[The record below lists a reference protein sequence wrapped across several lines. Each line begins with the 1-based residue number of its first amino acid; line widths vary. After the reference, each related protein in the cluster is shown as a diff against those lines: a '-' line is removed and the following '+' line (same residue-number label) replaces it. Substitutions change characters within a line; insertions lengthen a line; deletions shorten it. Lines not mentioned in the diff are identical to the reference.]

1 MIRRPPR
8 STRTDTLF
16 PYTTLFRS
24 ALAAHILQF
33 EGETAGGAEFLNGWG
48 IEREYQGFLD
58 CHERAVCLPDE
69 RHRTVFG
76 ALSLSPRLERR
87 EHHRIGLP
95 LPKKAEAANDEC
107 VVDNLLIPIEG
118 LDLRNGLF
126 GSLPGGTRGSLHGC
140 QYGALIF
147 DGQEAAGDSGDRKQR
162 YNQHGRNYRQPKQG
176 RGTKTAEASLLTTR
190 RAVKPNIE
198 PPKKTHH
205 P

>member
-1 MIRRPPR
+1 MLVFYF
-8 STRTDTLF
+8 LF
-16 PYTTLFRS
+16 FFK
-24 ALAAHILQF
+24 QK
-33 EGETAGGAEFLNGWG
+33 TAYEMRISDWSSDVCSSDL
-48 IEREYQGFLD
+48 REYQGFLD

-147 DGQEAAGDSGDRKQR
+147 DGQERSEEHPSELQSLM
-162 YNQHGRNYRQPKQG
+162 RNSY
-176 RGTKTAEASLLTTR
+176 
-190 RAVKPNIE
+190 AVF
-198 PPKKTHH
+198 
-205 P
+205 